1 MTGIMNEDEAVEP
14 QPEPI
19 QLQPRVETKNI
30 KKGKKIREISFQ
42 KRKNLLF
49 SVILLFFL
57 FYAFFT

>member
-30 KKGKKIREISFQ
+30 KKGKKFREISFQ
-42 KRKNLLF
+42 EDANLLF
-49 SVILLFFL
+49 FV
-57 FYAFFT
+57 

>member
-30 KKGKKIREISFQ
+30 KKGKKEKFVKSSF
-42 KRKNLLF
+42 KMVKVSYF
-49 SVILLFFL
+49 P
-57 FYAFFT
+57 

>member
-30 KKGKKIREISFQ
+30 KKGKKFREIKFLKGKSLLFFV
-42 KRKNLLF
+42 KLLF
-49 SVILLFFL
+49 SLLRL
-57 FYAFFT
+57 F

>member
-30 KKGKKIREISFQ
+30 KKGKKHREILQFSV
-42 KRKNLLF
+42 KLLF
-49 SVILLFFL
+49 SLFRVPLFFP
-57 FYAFFT
+57 

>member
-30 KKGKKIREISFQ
+30 KKGKKIRDINFQ
-42 KRKNLLF
+42 TDKSLLFFVKLLF
-49 SVILLFFL
+49 SLLRL
-57 FYAFFT
+57 F